1 MQLVMNNKRLLSPT
15 IDKQLNIIKNQ
26 KRLLSETIESQE
38 EVARRKENIFSNK
51 TEGLTKIR
59 ESSLSQGDIPRQV
72 HAYQEHRTEMLD
84 SQGATPHCTNMKAK
98 IQCC

>member
-15 IDKQLNIIKNQ
+15 IDKQLNITKNQ

-51 TEGLTKIR
+51 TEGLTKIL
-59 ESSLSQGDIPRQV
+59 ESSLSQGNSPRQV

-84 SQGATPHCTNMKAK
+84 SQGATPDCTNMKAK

>member
-1 MQLVMNNKRLLSPT
+1 MQLVMNNKRLLSHT

-26 KRLLSETIESQE
+26 KRLLR
-38 EVARRKENIFSNK
+38 VRKMARRKENLFSNK
-51 TEGLTKIR
+51 TEGLTKIL
-59 ESSLSQGDIPRQV
+59 ESSLSQGNSPRQV

-84 SQGATPHCTNMKAK
+84 SQGATPDCTNMKAK